1 MELVEK
7 LRSCFFGCSY
17 KGFAG
22 QKPIGERTGWGGQ
35 NTLLSFSS
43 QPGLMF
49 FFPLIDQQGSY
60 LLNKYFITVTAV
72 RCYYLLSCLNVLK
85 GEVTEDDLQRRF
97 SNSAQHSV
105 AMLVRCC
112 SHWKQ

>member
-35 NTLLSFSS
+35 NTLSFSS

-49 FFPLIDQQGSY
+49 FFPVDWSAGKLFVEKIFYDS
-60 LLNKYFITVTAV
+60 NSSSM
-72 RCYYLLSCLNVLK
+72 LLSTQL
-85 GEVTEDDLQRRF
+85 
-97 SNSAQHSV
+97 S
-105 AMLVRCC
+105 
-112 SHWKQ
+112 

>member
-22 QKPIGERTGWGGQ
+22 QKPIEERRGWGGQ
-35 NTLLSFSS
+35 NTLSFSS
-43 QPGLMF
+43 QSGLMF

-60 LLNKYFITVTAV
+60 LLNKYFITLTAV
-72 RCYYLLSCLNVLK
+72 RCYYILSCLNVLK

-105 AMLVRCC
+105 AMLVQCC

>member
-22 QKPIGERTGWGGQ
+22 QKPIGERRGGGQ
-35 NTLLSFSS
+35 NTLSFSS

-60 LLNKYFITVTAV
+60 LFIEKIF
-72 RCYYLLSCLNVLK
+72 YDSNSSSMLLSTQL
-85 GEVTEDDLQRRF
+85 F
-97 SNSAQHSV
+97 
-105 AMLVRCC
+105 
-112 SHWKQ
+112 